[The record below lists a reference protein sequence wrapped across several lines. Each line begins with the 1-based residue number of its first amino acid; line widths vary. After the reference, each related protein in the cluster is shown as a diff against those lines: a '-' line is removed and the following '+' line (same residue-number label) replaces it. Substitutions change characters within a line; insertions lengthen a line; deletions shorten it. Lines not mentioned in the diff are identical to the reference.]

1 MDTFSRSWDMIGES
15 FAVLRKDKKLVLFP
29 ILSGASTLL
38 VAAMY
43 FLPLFNMGVLE
54 HYRAYRTVDPT
65 VYAWLFLWY
74 CTNYF
79 VIFFFNCALAA
90 CAQIRFRGG
99 EPTLGAGLAQ
109 ASWKIPSILMWAVAA
124 STVGMVLHAIE
135 ERSSWLGK
143 IVSATLGIAW
153 AMATYLIVPV
163 LIFEDDGVFGS
174 IQRSSALLRET
185 WGEQI
190 VSGFSFG
197 LPSLVLAIPGILL
210 GMVGFKLLHPLGFL
224 IAVPYFLLLSAV
236 MSAVRGIFTV
246 ALYRYATGGDAPPGF
261 SNGMFKEAFL
271 DKPHRY

>member
-1 MDTFSRSWDMIGES
+1 MIGES

-153 AMATYLIVPV
+153 ALATYLIVPV

-246 ALYRYATGGDAPPGF
+246 ALYRYATGGDAPLGF
-261 SNGMFKEAFL
+261 SNGTFKEAFL

>member
-1 MDTFSRSWDMIGES
+1 
-15 FAVLRKDKKLVLFP
+15 
-29 ILSGASTLL
+29 
-38 VAAMY
+38 MY
-43 FLPLFNMGVLE
+43 LLPLFNMGVLE
-54 HYRAYRTVDPT
+54 HYRSYRTVDPT

-90 CAQIRFRGG
+90 CAQIRFQGG

-109 ASWKIPSILMWAVAA
+109 AGWKIPSILIWAVVA
-124 STVGMVLHAIE
+124 STVGMILHAIE
-135 ERSSWLGK
+135 DRSSWLAK
-143 IVSATLGIAW
+143 FVTAALGIAW

-163 LIFEDDGVFGS
+163 LIFEDAGVFGS

-197 LPSLVLAIPGILL
+197 LPLLILAIPGILL
-210 GMVGFKLLHPLGFL
+210 GMVGFKLHPLGFL
-224 IAVPYFLLLSAV
+224 IAVPYLLLLSAV
-236 MSAVRGIFTV
+236 MSTVRGIFTV

-261 SNGMFKEAFL
+261 SSGTFKEAFL
-271 DKPHRY
+271 DKPNRH

>member
-1 MDTFSRSWDMIGES
+1 MDTFARSWDMIGES
-15 FAVLRKDKKLVLFP
+15 FSVLRKDKKLVLFP
-29 ILSGASTLL
+29 ILSGMSTLAI
-38 VAAMY
+38 AAMY

-79 VIFFFNCALAA
+79 VIIFFNCALAA
-90 CAQIRFRGG
+90 CAQIRFGGG
-99 EPTLGAGLAQ
+99 EPTIREGMAQ
-109 ASWKIPSILMWAVAA
+109 AGWKIPSILMWAVVA
-124 STVGMVLHAIE
+124 STVGMILHAIE

-143 IVSATLGIAW
+143 IVSAMLGIAW

-163 LIFEDDGVFGS
+163 LIFEDDSVFGS

-190 VSGFSFG
+190 VSGFSFA
-197 LPSLVLAIPGILL
+197 LPSLLLAIPGILL
-210 GMVGFKLLHPLGFL
+210 GLAGFKLHPLGFL
-224 IAVPYFLLLSAV
+224 IAVPYFLLLSAA

-246 ALYRYATGGDAPPGF
+246 ALYRYATGGEAPAGF
-261 SNGMFKEAFL
+261 TSGSFKEAFVN
-271 DKPHRY
+271 KSSGF